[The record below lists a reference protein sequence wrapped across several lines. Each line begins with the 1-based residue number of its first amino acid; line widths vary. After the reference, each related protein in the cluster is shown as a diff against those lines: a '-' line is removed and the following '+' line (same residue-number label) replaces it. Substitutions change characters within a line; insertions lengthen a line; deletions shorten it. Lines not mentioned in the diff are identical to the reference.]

1 MSIIIDTQYAAKSKN
16 IPKKGK
22 IGKWANACLSGI
34 TEHAELTIRIVDEE
48 EGTKL
53 NMDWCNGKSPTNV
66 LSFPSDD
73 NPLAPYFLGDVVI
86 CAPVVIREA
95 TEQGKLGDAHW
106 AHMIIHGILHLVG
119 YDHINDKDAIEM
131 ESLEIKKL
139 ESIGFPNPYI

>member
-1 MSIIIDTQYAAKSKN
+1 M
-16 IPKKGK
+16 
-22 IGKWANACLSGI
+22 
-34 TEHAELTIRIVDEE
+34 
-48 EGTKL
+48 
-53 NMDWCNGKSPTNV
+53 
-66 LSFPSDD
+66 
-73 NPLAPYFLGDVVI
+73 
-86 CAPVVIREA
+86 IREA